1 MTCWGGRPGY
11 TVGRM
16 TTHLAVHRIRV
27 RWWLVTALAFAI
39 ACFAAAGARA
49 STIAYVDGTSNDV
62 YVADSTGADPV
73 EVATGV
79 SSPSLAANGDLY
91 VLNSAGSAVDVYAPG
106 VGASSTIPISASGA
120 NQLAVSPSGG
130 SLAWTTGS
138 LFSTPTT
145 VGVLT
150 VKSNTTQTIANG
162 MYPHWATFGRLA
174 VSSLN
179 ISTLAHDATIDYF
192 NRLAIPTW
200 SPGMTGIFA
209 NLVLEYAP
217 NPQGTLAA
225 AVVDQVG
232 PGPTG
237 GPALVVFPINP
248 LTLAPTGGNPAA
260 TLAWCGVDPNF
271 SEGPGDS
278 VAWAPNGSALAY
290 NTTDG
295 ISQVTVG
302 KWTGSCSQIGAP
314 QLVIAD
320 GYDPSWGPS
329 NDRDFPAPSA
339 G

>member
-1 MTCWGGRPGY
+1 
-11 TVGRM
+11 M
-16 TTHLAVHRIRV
+16 TTHLAVHHIRV
-27 RWWLVTALAFAI
+27 RWLLVTALALTI
-39 ACFAAAGARA
+39 ACCVAAGARA
-49 STIAYVDGTSNDV
+49 STIAYVDGTTGDV
-62 YVADSTGADPV
+62 YVADSTGADPQ

-91 VLNSAGSAVDVYAPG
+91 ALNAAGSAVDLYAPG
-106 VGASSTIPISASGA
+106 AGTSSTIPIAASGA
-120 NQLAVSPSGG
+120 NQLAVSPSGA

-138 LFSTPTT
+138 PFSTSTT

-150 VKSNTTQTIANG
+150 VKSNTTQTITNG
-162 MYPHWATFGRLA
+162 MYPHWGSLGRLA

-179 ISTLAHDATIDYF
+179 ISTLAHNATIDYF

-200 SPGMTGIFA
+200 SPGMTGIFY

-217 NPQGTLAA
+217 NPEGTLAA

-248 LTLAPTGGNPAA
+248 LTLAPTGGNPAV
-260 TLAWCGVDPNF
+260 TLAWCEVDPNF
-271 SEGPGDS
+271 VEGPGDS

-290 NTTDG
+290 NTIGG
-295 ISQVTVG
+295 ISEVTVG
-302 KWTGSCSQIGAP
+302 KWAANCSQIGTP
-314 QLVIAD
+314 QLVIAN

-329 NDRDFPAPSA
+329 NDRDFPTPSA
-339 G
+339 S